1 MGIGVFRC
9 RRRKTGMDPGIV
21 AITPMDWGEDQ
32 MSDAMQTH
40 GAFSWTELRA
50 ADADA
55 AKAFY
60 TEVLGW
66 ETEAMDMQ
74 DGVYTLVKAGGQPV
88 GGIMANPVPGA
99 PAHWMSYITVDDVD
113 QRIEQAQAAGGEVL
127 MPAMDV
133 PGIGRMATIADPGG
147 VAISFITYERRDG

>member
-1 MGIGVFRC
+1 
-9 RRRKTGMDPGIV
+9 
-21 AITPMDWGEDQ
+21 

-40 GAFSWTELRA
+40 GAFSWCELRA

-60 TEVLGW
+60 TSVLGW
-66 ETEAMDMQ
+66 ETEAMDMGN
-74 DGVYTLVKAGGQPV
+74 GVYTVLKVGGQPI

-113 QRIEQAQAAGGEVL
+113 KRIEQAQAAGGELL
-127 MPAMDV
+127 MPAMTV
-133 PGIGRMATIADPGG
+133 PGVGRMATIADPGG
-147 VAISFITYERRDG
+147 AAISMITYEPKDG

>member
-1 MGIGVFRC
+1 
-9 RRRKTGMDPGIV
+9 
-21 AITPMDWGEDQ
+21 

-40 GAFSWTELRA
+40 GAFSWCELRA

-60 TEVLGW
+60 TDVLGW
-66 ETEAMDMQ
+66 ETEAMEMPN
-74 DGVYTLVKAGGQPV
+74 GVYTILKAGGAPV

-113 QRIEQAQAAGGEVL
+113 KRIEQAQAKGGEVL

-133 PGIGRMATIADPGG
+133 PGVGRMATIADPGG
-147 VAISFITYERRDG
+147 AAISMITYESQSG